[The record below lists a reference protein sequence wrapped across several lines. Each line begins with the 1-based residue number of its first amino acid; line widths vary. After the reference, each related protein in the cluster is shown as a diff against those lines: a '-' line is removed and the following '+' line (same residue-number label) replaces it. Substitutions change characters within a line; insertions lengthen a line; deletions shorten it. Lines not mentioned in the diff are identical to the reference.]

1 MAAQRTLL
9 LIADISGYTRYLRTH
24 RMSLAHAEVNL
35 TRLLEAV
42 IDAAP
47 GFDLI
52 EIEGD
57 AAFLARRADPHD
69 DGATADAMAR
79 AVAAMHRA
87 FHRERRY
94 VASNLCPCAACEE
107 TNDMKLKFVAH
118 VGEVADQTIR
128 NRRKLVGIDV
138 ILVHRLLK
146 NAVEDPEY
154 VLMSDELYR
163 AAGPAFEPVRALV
176 QELEGLG
183 TVVTYVAR
191 VEGLAG
197 SPAPV
202 AEPGLLQRLGRT
214 VDVASRGMPYML
226 GLRRRRRPVLAG

>member
-1 MAAQRTLL
+1 
-9 LIADISGYTRYLRTH
+9 
-24 RMSLAHAEVNL
+24 MSLAHAEVNL

-57 AAFLARRADPHD
+57 AAFLARRADSD
-69 DGATADAMAR
+69 DDEATAAAMAR
-79 AVAAMHRA
+79 AVGAMHQA
-87 FHRERRY
+87 FDRERRY
-94 VASNLCPCAACEE
+94 VASNLCPCDACEE
-107 TNDMKLKFVAH
+107 TNDMRLKFVAH

-138 ILVHRLLK
+138 VLVHRLLK

-154 VLMSDELYR
+154 VLMATTSTKPLGALSSRRGSCRRSSR
-163 AAGPAFEPVRALV
+163 AF
-176 QELEGLG
+176 G
-183 TVVTYVAR
+183 TIVTYVAV

-197 SPAPV
+197 SLAPLPD
-202 AEPGLLQRLGRT
+202 PGLLQRLGRT
-214 VDVASRGMPYML
+214 VDVEGRGMPYML
-226 GLRRRRRPVLAG
+226 GLRRRRRPVLAS